1 MLYLKGKLDG
11 PIWLTDGDKKKNE
24 KSGYN
29 EEERSRVNAT
39 CMGQDKYL
47 DRLSNRSEAS
57 DFGIIYG
64 NHARKGKFFYEQA
77 GERMQALVICRADPI
92 LPPGIKTLNLIF
104 DPSKSDIRKQKISK
118 VKAQYD
124 YDFGQMDIEKSYEKL
139 FELLWYTRLPCFDV
153 KGITSKQK
161 DDMSVIKRCYW
172 RSQLVDC
179 ASIFV
184 TRSTDRGMCCAFNQV
199 NADRIFKNTSYLMAA
214 SSMQRQDKKNSFM
227 TTNLTT
233 RYNIT
238 ETLLLLN
245 IFVVY
250 VNNIISSF

>member
-1 MLYLKGKLDG
+1 M
-11 PIWLTDGDKKKNE
+11 
-24 KSGYN
+24 
-29 EEERSRVNAT
+29 
-39 CMGQDKYL
+39 
-47 DRLSNRSEAS
+47 
-57 DFGIIYG
+57 
-64 NHARKGKFFYEQA
+64 
-77 GERMQALVICRADPI
+77 
-92 LPPGIKTLNLIF
+92 
-104 DPSKSDIRKQKISK
+104 
-118 VKAQYD
+118 
-124 YDFGQMDIEKSYEKL
+124 
-139 FELLWYTRLPCFDV
+139 
-153 KGITSKQK
+153 
-161 DDMSVIKRCYW
+161 
-172 RSQLVDC
+172 VDC
-179 ASIFV
+179 ASVFV